1 MRTLFLLRHAK
12 SSWDNT
18 NLPDFERPLNSRG
31 RTAAQTIARVLREK
45 NINPDAIVSSPAVRA
60 KETIEIII
68 QSAQLPGALRFDQR
82 IYEAPVGRL
91 LEVVSEI
98 DDEAKTALLVGHN
111 PGFEQLVSVL
121 TGQSE
126 SMPTAALAKITFDI
140 SAWTDVN
147 AGGTLD
153 WVVRPKELQQT

>member
-18 NLPDFERPLNSRG
+18 SLPDFERPLNSRG
-31 RTAAQTIARVLREK
+31 RTAAETIARVLREK

-68 QSAQLPGALRFDQR
+68 QSAQLPGTLRFDQR

-98 DDEAKTALLVGHN
+98 GDEAKTALLVGHN

-153 WVVRPKELQQT
+153 WVLRPKELQQT

>member
-12 SSWDNT
+12 SSWDHASV
-18 NLPDFERPLNSRG
+18 PDFERPLNARG
-31 RTAAQTIARVLREK
+31 RTAAETMAGVLRER
-45 NINPDAIVSSPAVRA
+45 NLNPDLIVSSPAARA

-68 QSAQLPGALRFDQR
+68 QSAQLPGLLRFDQR

-91 LEVVSEI
+91 LEVVSEL
-98 DDEAKTALLVGHN
+98 DNEAQTVLLVGHN

-126 SMPTAALAKITFDI
+126 SLSTAALAKITFDI
-140 SAWTDVN
+140 PDWADVA
-147 AGGTLD
+147 AGGTLE
-153 WVVRPKELQQT
+153 WVVRPKELPQT